1 MAASALNTLMF
12 LAKLCW
18 CKCLWWNNRDSG
30 NSNVNFH
37 SVKLHKSHTMEEL
50 YKDTQNLP
58 MDVTSSP
65 PSLANNKLENGV
77 AQLITAEAWNINS
90 TDLMKKALSPLVTVP
105 APSILTPPAESQSGV
120 ALKVA
125 ATVLQPICLG
135 DSPVVLPIHLQVAGS
150 TTPQISPNNNTP
162 YVMTTQGP
170 VPLPVLLEQHVFQHL
185 NSPLVLPQSAPC
197 PTNPIHNNLFQGA
210 SAPVGQPQ
218 LLDQKPPSQPQEP
231 VLPPVF
237 QTPGFAAVLQ
247 DLFPSQGTLGS
258 SPCQPPPDYTSV
270 PPQPFS
276 SPLSPLVPPATLL
289 VPYPVIVPLPV
300 PVPIPIP
307 IPITVPHSS
316 ESKLSPDFP
325 KTPSFSMYS
334 CKGTQTPLEKE
345 EIKPFNFLQQREFS
359 QLSRHTVIKMGNE
372 NEALDLSMKSMSLL
386 KASEVSPLPYS
397 EDSALDL
404 SLSSSRKAGSS
415 GPLPETVMCPS
426 SAMDSP
432 ALPLM
437 EKLSGTA
444 IPFTQ
449 PKSHENSSKDNCNSS
464 SSSSNSSE
472 LLRQQQKWLVDQTS
486 RAGCEPKTG
495 NNIEIVSTSQTAK
508 VIVSVKDAVPTI
520 FCGKIKGL
528 SGVSTKNFS
537 FKRDLPQDSV
547 LQCYDVKAQAE
558 SRENA
563 ESLRKPIKNRS
574 VKLKKMN
581 SQEIHILPIKKQR
594 LAAFFPRK

>member
-1 MAASALNTLMF
+1 
-12 LAKLCW
+12 
-18 CKCLWWNNRDSG
+18 
-30 NSNVNFH
+30 
-37 SVKLHKSHTMEEL
+37 MEEL

-58 MDVTSSP
+58 MDVTNSP
-65 PSLANNKLENGV
+65 SVIANNKLENGV

-90 TDLMKKALSPLVTVP
+90 ADLMKKALSPLVTVP

-150 TTPQISPNNNTP
+150 AAPQIAPASNTP

-185 NSPLVLPQSAPC
+185 NSPLVLSQSSPCAPS
-197 PTNPIHNNLFQGA
+197 PIHSNLFQGP

-218 LLDQKPPSQPQEP
+218 LLDHKPSSQTQEH

-247 DLFPSQGTLGS
+247 DLFPTPGALGS
-258 SPCQPPPDYTSV
+258 SPYQPPPDCSSV
-270 PPQPFS
+270 PTQPFS

-307 IPITVPHSS
+307 IPIPVPHNADSKANLDRPKPASS
-316 ESKLSPDFP
+316 FILH
-325 KTPSFSMYS
+325 Y

-345 EIKPFNFLQQREFS
+345 ETKPFDFIHHRELP
-359 QLSRHTVIKMGNE
+359 QLTRHTVIKMSSE
-372 NEALDLSMKSMSLL
+372 NEVLDLSMKTAPLL
-386 KASEVSPLPYS
+386 KES
-397 EDSALDL
+397 EDSSQHSPEDGALDL
-404 SLSSSRKAGSS
+404 SIASCRKTGSAELTSTHRPGSMMDNSVHSGADKLSSGAS
-415 GPLPETVMCPS
+415 LFVPS
-426 SAMDSP
+426 
-432 ALPLM
+432 
-437 EKLSGTA
+437 
-444 IPFTQ
+444 
-449 PKSHENSSKDNCNSS
+449 KSHEAPAKAESRVINNS
-464 SSSSNSSE
+464 SSE
-472 LLRQQQKWLVDQTS
+472 LLRQQPKWLVDQTS
-486 RAGCEPKTG
+486 IPCEPSAG
-495 NNIEIVSTSQTAK
+495 NNIEIVSTSQAAK
-508 VIVSVKDAVPTI
+508 VIVSVKDAVPTV

-537 FKRDLPQDSV
+537 FKRDMPQDSV
-547 LQCYDVKAQAE
+547 LQCYDVKNQPEA
-558 SRENA
+558 RDNA
-563 ESLRKPIKNRS
+563 EALRKPIKNRS

-581 SQEIHILPIKKQR
+581 SQDIHILPIKKQR

>member
-1 MAASALNTLMF
+1 
-12 LAKLCW
+12 
-18 CKCLWWNNRDSG
+18 
-30 NSNVNFH
+30 
-37 SVKLHKSHTMEEL
+37 MEEL
-50 YKDTQNLP
+50 YKDAPNLP
-58 MDVTSSP
+58 MDVTNSP
-65 PSLANNKLENGV
+65 SAMANNKLENGV

-90 TDLMKKALSPLVTVP
+90 ADLMKKALSPLVTVP

-150 TTPQISPNNNTP
+150 AAPQMPPTNAATP

-185 NSPLVLPQSAPC
+185 NSPLVLPPGAAC
-197 PTNPIHNNLFQGA
+197 PASPLHAGLFPGTA
-210 SAPVGQPQ
+210 TPVGQPQ
-218 LLDQKPPSQPQEP
+218 LLDPKPSGQAQEP

-247 DLFPSQGTLGS
+247 DLFPSQGALGS
-258 SPCQPPPDYTSV
+258 APCQPPPDYATL
-270 PPQPFS
+270 PPQAFS

-300 PVPIPIP
+300 PIPIP
-307 IPITVPHSS
+307 IPVPIPA
-316 ESKLSPDFP
+316 KAAPDPP
-325 KTPSFSMYS
+325 KPPLFTPHS

-345 EIKPFNFLQQREFS
+345 ETKPFELLHPREFP
-359 QLSRHTVIKMGNE
+359 QLSRHT
-372 NEALDLSMKSMSLL
+372 
-386 KASEVSPLPYS
+386 
-397 EDSALDL
+397 
-404 SLSSSRKAGSS
+404 
-415 GPLPETVMCPS
+415 
-426 SAMDSP
+426 
-432 ALPLM
+432 
-437 EKLSGTA
+437 
-444 IPFTQ
+444 
-449 PKSHENSSKDNCNSS
+449 
-464 SSSSNSSE
+464 
-472 LLRQQQKWLVDQTS
+472 
-486 RAGCEPKTG
+486 
-495 NNIEIVSTSQTAK
+495 IVSTSQTAK

-547 LQCYDVKAQAE
+547 LQCYDVKSPPEPRDSAE
-558 SRENA
+558 A
-563 ESLRKPIKNRS
+563 LRKPVKNRS

-581 SQEIHILPIKKQR
+581 SPEIHILPIKKQR

>member
-1 MAASALNTLMF
+1 
-12 LAKLCW
+12 
-18 CKCLWWNNRDSG
+18 
-30 NSNVNFH
+30 
-37 SVKLHKSHTMEEL
+37 MEEL
-50 YKDTQNLP
+50 YKETPNLP
-58 MDVTSSP
+58 MDVTSP
-65 PSLANNKLENGV
+65 PAAMANNKLENGV

-90 TDLMKKALSPLVTVP
+90 ADLMKKALSPLVTVP

-150 TTPQISPNNNTP
+150 AAPQMPAGNATP

-185 NSPLVLPQSAPC
+185 NSPLVLPPGAAC
-197 PTNPIHNNLFQGA
+197 PASPLHGGLFPGA

-218 LLDQKPPSQPQEP
+218 LLDPKPAGPGQEP

-247 DLFPSQGTLGS
+247 DLFPSGQGALGS
-258 SPCQPPPDYTSV
+258 APCQPPPDYAAL
-270 PPQPFS
+270 PPQAFS

-307 IPITVPHSS
+307 VPIP
-316 ESKLSPDFP
+316 D
-325 KTPSFSMYS
+325 
-334 CKGTQTPLEKE
+334 G
-345 EIKPFNFLQQREFS
+345 
-359 QLSRHTVIKMGNE
+359 
-372 NEALDLSMKSMSLL
+372 
-386 KASEVSPLPYS
+386 
-397 EDSALDL
+397 ALDL
-404 SLSSSRKAGSS
+404 SLTSCRKPGGLHGEAAGA
-415 GPLPETVMCPS
+415 GPTAEG
-426 SAMDSP
+426 SP
-432 ALPLM
+432 PDKA
-437 EKLSGTA
+437 A
-444 IPFTQ
+444 APFT
-449 PKSHENSSKDNCNSS
+449 PSKAPEAAGKAEVRAAGPGPG
-464 SSSSNSSE
+464 E
-472 LLRQQQKWLVDQTS
+472 LLRPPQKWLVEPAG
-486 RAGCEPKTG
+486 RAACEPKAGG

-537 FKRDLPQDSV
+537 FKRDMPQDSV
-547 LQCYDVKAQAE
+547 LQCYDVKSQPE
-558 SRENA
+558 PRDNA
-563 ESLRKPIKNRS
+563 EALRKPVKNRS

-581 SQEIHILPIKKQR
+581 SPEIHILPIKKQR

>member
-1 MAASALNTLMF
+1 
-12 LAKLCW
+12 
-18 CKCLWWNNRDSG
+18 
-30 NSNVNFH
+30 
-37 SVKLHKSHTMEEL
+37 MEEL
-50 YKDTQNLP
+50 YKDAPNLP
-58 MDVTSSP
+58 MDVTNSP
-65 PSLANNKLENGV
+65 SAMANNKLENGV

-90 TDLMKKALSPLVTVP
+90 ADLMKKALSPLVTVP

-150 TTPQISPNNNTP
+150 AAPQMPATNAATP

-185 NSPLVLPQSAPC
+185 NSPLVLPPGAAC
-197 PTNPIHNNLFQGA
+197 PASPLHAGLFPGTA
-210 SAPVGQPQ
+210 TPVGQPQ
-218 LLDQKPPSQPQEP
+218 LLDPKPSGQAQEP

-247 DLFPSQGTLGS
+247 DLFPSQGALGS
-258 SPCQPPPDYTSV
+258 APCQPPPDYATL
-270 PPQPFS
+270 PPQAFS

-300 PVPIPIP
+300 PIPIP
-307 IPITVPHSS
+307 IPVPIPVPHGA
-316 ESKLSPDFP
+316 EAKAAPDPP
-325 KTPSFSMYS
+325 KPPLFTPHS
-334 CKGTQTPLEKE
+334 CKGTQTPPEKE
-345 EIKPFNFLQQREFS
+345 ETKPFELLHPREFP
-359 QLSRHTVIKMGNE
+359 QLSRHTVIKMGGE
-372 NEALDLSMKSMSLL
+372 NEALDLSMKGPPALR
-386 KASEVSPLPYS
+386 ASEAVPPPPPPPP
-397 EDSALDL
+397 EDGALDL
-404 SLSSSRKAGSS
+404 SLASCRKPGGPHGEAAGS
-415 GPLPETVMCPS
+415 GPATIAEVGAHPAPDKLPG
-426 SAMDSP
+426 P
-432 ALPLM
+432 A
-437 EKLSGTA
+437 A
-444 IPFTQ
+444 PFG
-449 PKSHENSSKDNCNSS
+449 PCKPPEAAGKAEGRAAGGGAA
-464 SSSSNSSE
+464 E
-472 LLRQQQKWLVDQTS
+472 LLRQPQKWLVEQAG
-486 RAGCEPKTG
+486 RAGCEPKAG

-547 LQCYDVKAQAE
+547 LQCYDVKSPPEPRDSAE
-558 SRENA
+558 A
-563 ESLRKPIKNRS
+563 LRKPVKNRS

-581 SQEIHILPIKKQR
+581 SPEIHILPIKKQR

>member
-1 MAASALNTLMF
+1 
-12 LAKLCW
+12 
-18 CKCLWWNNRDSG
+18 
-30 NSNVNFH
+30 
-37 SVKLHKSHTMEEL
+37 MEEL
-50 YKDTQNLP
+50 YKDAPNLP

-65 PSLANNKLENGV
+65 SAMANNKLENGV

-90 TDLMKKALSPLVTVP
+90 ADLMKKALSPLVTVP

-150 TTPQISPNNNTP
+150 AAPQMPATSAATP

-185 NSPLVLPQSAPC
+185 NSPLVLPPGAAC
-197 PTNPIHNNLFQGA
+197 PASPLHAGLFPGTA
-210 SAPVGQPQ
+210 APVGQPQ
-218 LLDQKPPSQPQEP
+218 LLDPKPSGQAQEP

-247 DLFPSQGTLGS
+247 DLFPSQGALGS
-258 SPCQPPPDYTSV
+258 APCQPPPDYAAL
-270 PPQPFS
+270 PPQAFG

-307 IPITVPHSS
+307 VPIPVPHGA
-316 ESKLSPDFP
+316 EA
-325 KTPSFSMYS
+325 
-334 CKGTQTPLEKE
+334 
-345 EIKPFNFLQQREFS
+345 KP
-359 QLSRHTVIKMGNE
+359 
-372 NEALDLSMKSMSLL
+372 
-386 KASEVSPLPYS
+386 
-397 EDSALDL
+397 
-404 SLSSSRKAGSS
+404 
-415 GPLPETVMCPS
+415 
-426 SAMDSP
+426 
-432 ALPLM
+432 
-437 EKLSGTA
+437 
-444 IPFTQ
+444 
-449 PKSHENSSKDNCNSS
+449 
-464 SSSSNSSE
+464 
-472 LLRQQQKWLVDQTS
+472 QKWLVEQAG
-486 RAGCEPKTG
+486 RAGCEPKAG

-547 LQCYDVKAQAE
+547 LQCYDVKSPPEPRDSAE
-558 SRENA
+558 A
-563 ESLRKPIKNRS
+563 LRKPVKNRS

-581 SQEIHILPIKKQR
+581 SPEIHILPIKKQR

>member
-1 MAASALNTLMF
+1 MSLF
-12 LAKLCW
+12 C
-18 CKCLWWNNRDSG
+18 RP
-30 NSNVNFH
+30 H
-37 SVKLHKSHTMEEL
+37 SVDVDVTDNYVNSSFAEPWKSYKMEEL

-65 PSLANNKLENGV
+65 SAMANNKLENGV

-90 TDLMKKALSPLVTVP
+90 ADLMKKALSPLVTVP
-105 APSILTPPAESQSGV
+105 APSILPPPTESQSGV

-150 TTPQISPNNNTP
+150 TAPQIGPNGNTP

-185 NSPLVLPQSAPC
+185 NSPLVLSQSSPC
-197 PTNPIHNNLFQGA
+197 AANPIHSSLFQG
-210 SAPVGQPQ
+210 SSTPVGQPQ
-218 LLDQKPPSQPQEP
+218 LLDQKPSNPAQEP
-231 VLPPVF
+231 ILPPVF

-247 DLFPSQGTLGS
+247 DLFPTQGALGS
-258 SPCQPPPDYTSV
+258 SPYQPPPDCSSV

-307 IPITVPHSS
+307 IPIPVPHNA
-316 ESKLSPDFP
+316 ESKANLDCP
-325 KTPSFSMYS
+325 KPPASFVLHS
-334 CKGTQTPLEKE
+334 CKSTQTPLEKE
-345 EIKPFNFLQQREFS
+345 EMKAFDFIQHREVS
-359 QLSRHTVIKMGNE
+359 QLNRHTVIKMGNE
-372 NEALDLSMKSMSLL
+372 NEVLDLSMKTATPL
-386 KASEVSPLPYS
+386 KESEDHPQLSF

-404 SLSSSRKAGSS
+404 SIASCRKTSNSDTISTIHSGSMIDATIAPTVTDKLSNAASSFVPSKPHEAPAKAENRVISSS
-415 GPLPETVMCPS
+415 
-426 SAMDSP
+426 
-432 ALPLM
+432 
-437 EKLSGTA
+437 
-444 IPFTQ
+444 
-449 PKSHENSSKDNCNSS
+449 
-464 SSSSNSSE
+464 SSE
-472 LLRQQQKWLVDQTS
+472 LLRHQSKWLVDQNS
-486 RAGCEPKTG
+486 IAPCEPSTG
-495 NNIEIVSTSQTAK
+495 GNIEIVSTSQTAK

-547 LQCYDVKAQAE
+547 LQCYDVKNQPEA
-558 SRENA
+558 RDNA
-563 ESLRKPIKNRS
+563 EALRKPNKNRS

>member
-1 MAASALNTLMF
+1 
-12 LAKLCW
+12 
-18 CKCLWWNNRDSG
+18 
-30 NSNVNFH
+30 
-37 SVKLHKSHTMEEL
+37 MEEL

-58 MDVTSSP
+58 MDVTNSP
-65 PSLANNKLENGV
+65 SAIANNKLENGV

-90 TDLMKKALSPLVTVP
+90 SDLMKKALSPLVTVP

-150 TTPQISPNNNTP
+150 TAPQIAPNNNTP

-185 NSPLVLPQSAPC
+185 NSPLVLPQSSPC
-197 PTNPIHNNLFQGA
+197 ATNPIHGNLFQGS
-210 SAPVGQPQ
+210 SAPIGQPQ
-218 LLDQKPPSQPQEP
+218 LLDQKPSNPAQES
-231 VLPPVF
+231 VLPPLF

-247 DLFPSQGTLGS
+247 DLFPSQGALGS
-258 SPCQPPPDYTSV
+258 SPYQPPPDCSSV

-300 PVPIPIP
+300 PVPVPIPIP
-307 IPITVPHSS
+307 IPVPHSA
-316 ESKLSPDFP
+316 ESKANLDCP
-325 KTPSFSMYS
+325 KPASSFILHS

-345 EIKPFNFLQQREFS
+345 ESKPFDFIHHRGLS
-359 QLSRHTVIKMGNE
+359 QLNRHTVIKMSNE
-372 NEALDLSMKSMSLL
+372 NEVLDLSMKTTPLL
-386 KASEVSPLPYS
+386 KESDDTSPLS
-397 EDSALDL
+397 AEDGALDL
-404 SLSSSRKAGSS
+404 SLTSCWKRSSTETTSTGRSGSMADGTAHS
-415 GPLPETVMCPS
+415 MV
-426 SAMDSP
+426 
-432 ALPLM
+432 
-437 EKLSGTA
+437 EKLSSA
-444 IPFTQ
+444 AAALPFVHSK
-449 PKSHENSSKDNCNSS
+449 PHEAPAKAESRVI
-464 SSSSNSSE
+464 SSNSSE
-472 LLRQQQKWLVDQTS
+472 LLRQQPKWLVDQTS
-486 RAGCEPKTG
+486 IAPCEPSAG

-537 FKRDLPQDSV
+537 FKRDMPQDSV
-547 LQCYDVKAQAE
+547 LQCYDVKNQPEA
-558 SRENA
+558 RDNA
-563 ESLRKPIKNRS
+563 EALRKPIKNRS

>member
-1 MAASALNTLMF
+1 
-12 LAKLCW
+12 
-18 CKCLWWNNRDSG
+18 
-30 NSNVNFH
+30 
-37 SVKLHKSHTMEEL
+37 MEEL

-58 MDVTSSP
+58 MDVTTSP
-65 PSLANNKLENGV
+65 STIANNKLENGV

-90 TDLMKKALSPLVTVP
+90 SDLMKKALSPLVTVP

-150 TTPQISPNNNTP
+150 TTPQITPNSNTP

-185 NSPLVLPQSAPC
+185 NSPLVLPQSSPCAP
-197 PTNPIHNNLFQGA
+197 NSIHSNLFQG
-210 SAPVGQPQ
+210 SAAPIGQPQ
-218 LLDQKPPSQPQEP
+218 LLDQKPSNPTQDS

-247 DLFPSQGTLGS
+247 DLFPTQGALGS
-258 SPCQPPPDYTSV
+258 SPYQPSSDCPLPS
-270 PPQPFS
+270 QPFS

-300 PVPIPIP
+300 PVPVPIPIP
-307 IPITVPHSS
+307 IPVPHGV
-316 ESKLSPDFP
+316 ESKVNLDCSKPAA
-325 KTPSFSMYS
+325 SFVLHS

-345 EIKPFNFLQQREFS
+345 ETKPCDFIHHRGIS
-359 QLSRHTVIKMGNE
+359 QLNRHTVIKMSNE
-372 NEALDLSMKSMSLL
+372 NEVLDLSMKTAPFL
-386 KASEVSPLPYS
+386 KENQVSCQNTS
-397 EDSALDL
+397 NDGALDL
-404 SLSSSRKAGSS
+404 SIASFRKVSNTETTNTSCSGSMMDGTAHSMADKPHEVPAKAESR
-415 GPLPETVMCPS
+415 VS
-426 SAMDSP
+426 SAS
-432 ALPLM
+432 
-437 EKLSGTA
+437 
-444 IPFTQ
+444 
-449 PKSHENSSKDNCNSS
+449 
-464 SSSSNSSE
+464 SSE
-472 LLRQQQKWLVDQTS
+472 LLRQQAKWLVDQNSIAT
-486 RAGCEPKTG
+486 CEPTTG

-537 FKRDLPQDSV
+537 FKRDMPQDSV
-547 LQCYDVKAQAE
+547 LQCYDVKNQPE
-558 SRENA
+558 VRDNA
-563 ESLRKPIKNRS
+563 EALRKPIKNRS

>member
-1 MAASALNTLMF
+1 
-12 LAKLCW
+12 
-18 CKCLWWNNRDSG
+18 
-30 NSNVNFH
+30 
-37 SVKLHKSHTMEEL
+37 MEEL

-58 MDVTSSP
+58 MDVTTSP
-65 PSLANNKLENGV
+65 SAIANNKLENGV

-90 TDLMKKALSPLVTVP
+90 SDLMKKALSPLVTVP

-150 TTPQISPNNNTP
+150 AAPQIAPNSNTP

-185 NSPLVLPQSAPC
+185 NSPLVLPQSSPC
-197 PTNPIHNNLFQGA
+197 ATNPMHSNLFQGS
-210 SAPVGQPQ
+210 SAPMGQPQ
-218 LLDQKPPSQPQEP
+218 LMDQKPSNSPPES

-258 SPCQPPPDYTSV
+258 SPYQPPPDCSSV
-270 PPQPFS
+270 PPQAFS

-307 IPITVPHSS
+307 IPIPVPHSA
-316 ESKLSPDFP
+316 EYKVSPDCP
-325 KTPSFSMYS
+325 KPAASFILHS
-334 CKGTQTPLEKE
+334 CKETQTPLEKE
-345 EIKPFNFLQQREFS
+345 ETKPFDFMHHRGLS
-359 QLSRHTVIKMGNE
+359 QLNRHTVIKMSSE
-372 NEALDLSMKSMSLL
+372 NEVLDLSMKSAPLL
-386 KASEVSPLPYS
+386 KES
-397 EDSALDL
+397 EDSAPLLPEDGALDL
-404 SLSSSRKAGSS
+404 SIASCRKTGCNDTTSAGRSGPIMDGMAHSTTSKLPTAVSPFLPSKPHESPSKVESRVVSSS
-415 GPLPETVMCPS
+415 
-426 SAMDSP
+426 
-432 ALPLM
+432 
-437 EKLSGTA
+437 
-444 IPFTQ
+444 
-449 PKSHENSSKDNCNSS
+449 
-464 SSSSNSSE
+464 SSE
-472 LLRQQQKWLVDQTS
+472 LLRQQPKWLVDQTNIT
-486 RAGCEPKTG
+486 ACEPSAG

-537 FKRDLPQDSV
+537 FKRDMPQDSV
-547 LQCYDVKAQAE
+547 LQCYDVKNQPE
-558 SRENA
+558 TRDNA
-563 ESLRKPIKNRS
+563 EALRKPIKNRN

>member
-1 MAASALNTLMF
+1 
-12 LAKLCW
+12 
-18 CKCLWWNNRDSG
+18 
-30 NSNVNFH
+30 
-37 SVKLHKSHTMEEL
+37 MEEL

-58 MDVTSSP
+58 MDVTNSP
-65 PSLANNKLENGV
+65 STMANNKLENGV

-90 TDLMKKALSPLVTVP
+90 SDLMKKALSPLVSVP
-105 APSILTPPAESQSGV
+105 TPSILTPPAESQSGV

-150 TTPQISPNNNTP
+150 TAPQIAPNSNTP

-170 VPLPVLLEQHVFQHL
+170 VPLPLLLEQHVFQHL
-185 NSPLVLPQSAPC
+185 NSPLVLSQSSPC
-197 PTNPIHNNLFQGA
+197 ATNAMHNNIFQG
-210 SAPVGQPQ
+210 SSSPMGQPQ
-218 LLDQKPPSQPQEP
+218 LLDQKPSNPAQES

-247 DLFPSQGTLGS
+247 DLFPSQGALGS
-258 SPCQPPPDYTSV
+258 SPYQPSPDCSSV

-300 PVPIPIP
+300 PVPVPIPIP
-307 IPITVPHSS
+307 IPVPHSA
-316 ESKLSPDFP
+316 ESKVNLDCS
-325 KTPSFSMYS
+325 KLASSFVLHS

-345 EIKPFNFLQQREFS
+345 ESKPFDFIHHRGLS

-372 NEALDLSMKSMSLL
+372 NEVLDLSMKAAPLV
-386 KASEVSPLPYS
+386 KESEESSHSQLSP
-397 EDSALDL
+397 EEGVLDL
-404 SLSSSRKAGSS
+404 SIPSCRKTSNTETIS
-415 GPLPETVMCPS
+415 TSHFGPILEGPVHSMTDKLPTSVSPFVPS
-426 SAMDSP
+426 KPHESP
-432 ALPLM
+432 
-437 EKLSGTA
+437 
-444 IPFTQ
+444 
-449 PKSHENSSKDNCNSS
+449 PKAAENRVISS
-464 SSSSNSSE
+464 SSSE
-472 LLRQQQKWLVDQTS
+472 HLRQPPKWLVDQTNI
-486 RAGCEPKTG
+486 ATCEPSAA

-520 FCGKIKGL
+520 YCGKIKGL

-537 FKRDLPQDSV
+537 FKRDMPQDSV
-547 LQCYDVKAQAE
+547 LQCYDVKNQPEA
-558 SRENA
+558 RDNA
-563 ESLRKPIKNRS
+563 EALRKPIKNRN

>member
-1 MAASALNTLMF
+1 
-12 LAKLCW
+12 
-18 CKCLWWNNRDSG
+18 
-30 NSNVNFH
+30 
-37 SVKLHKSHTMEEL
+37 MEEL
-50 YKDTQNLP
+50 YKETPNLP
-58 MDVTSSP
+58 MDVTSP
-65 PSLANNKLENGV
+65 PAAMANNKLENGV

-90 TDLMKKALSPLVTVP
+90 ADLMKKALSPLVTVP

-150 TTPQISPNNNTP
+150 AAPQMPAGNATP

-185 NSPLVLPQSAPC
+185 NSPLVLPPGAAC
-197 PTNPIHNNLFQGA
+197 PASPLHGGLFPGS

-218 LLDQKPPSQPQEP
+218 LLDPKPAGPGQEP

-247 DLFPSQGTLGS
+247 DLFPSGQGALGS
-258 SPCQPPPDYTSV
+258 APCQPPPDYTAL
-270 PPQPFS
+270 PPQAFS

-307 IPITVPHSS
+307 VPIPVPHGT
-316 ESKLSPDFP
+316 ESKVAPDPP
-325 KTPSFSMYS
+325 KPPLFTPQP

-345 EIKPFNFLQQREFS
+345 ETKPFDLVHQRDFS
-359 QLSRHTVIKMGNE
+359 QLSRHTVIKMGSE
-372 NEALDLSMKSMSLL
+372 NEALDLSMKGPP
-386 KASEVSPLPYS
+386 APRAGEAAPPPPSP
-397 EDSALDL
+397 EDGALDL
-404 SLSSSRKAGSS
+404 SLASCRKPGGPQGEAAGTSPTAEGS
-415 GPLPETVMCPS
+415 P
-426 SAMDSP
+426 P
-432 ALPLM
+432 ALP
-437 EKLSGTA
+437 A
-444 IPFTQ
+444 APFT
-449 PKSHENSSKDNCNSS
+449 PSKAPEAAGKAEVRAAGPGPG
-464 SSSSNSSE
+464 E
-472 LLRQQQKWLVDQTS
+472 LLRPPQKWLVEPAG
-486 RAGCEPKTG
+486 RAACEPKAGG

-537 FKRDLPQDSV
+537 FKRDMPQDSV
-547 LQCYDVKAQAE
+547 LQCYDVKSQPE
-558 SRENA
+558 PRDNA
-563 ESLRKPIKNRS
+563 EALRKPVKNRS

-581 SQEIHILPIKKQR
+581 SPEIHILPIKKQR

>member
-1 MAASALNTLMF
+1 
-12 LAKLCW
+12 
-18 CKCLWWNNRDSG
+18 
-30 NSNVNFH
+30 
-37 SVKLHKSHTMEEL
+37 MEEL
-50 YKDTQNLP
+50 YKDAPNLP
-58 MDVTSSP
+58 VDVTNSP
-65 PSLANNKLENGV
+65 SAMANNKLENGV

-90 TDLMKKALSPLVTVP
+90 ADLMKKALSPLVTVP

-150 TTPQISPNNNTP
+150 AAPQMPATNAATP

-185 NSPLVLPQSAPC
+185 NSPLVLPPGAAC
-197 PTNPIHNNLFQGA
+197 PASPLHAGLFPGTA
-210 SAPVGQPQ
+210 TPVGQPQ
-218 LLDQKPPSQPQEP
+218 LLDPKPSGQAQEP

-247 DLFPSQGTLGS
+247 DLFPSQGALGS
-258 SPCQPPPDYTSV
+258 APCQPPPDYTTL
-270 PPQPFS
+270 PPQAFS

-300 PVPIPIP
+300 PIPIP
-307 IPITVPHSS
+307 IPVPIPVPHGA
-316 ESKLSPDFP
+316 EAKAAPDPP
-325 KTPSFSMYS
+325 KPPPLFTLHS
-334 CKGTQTPLEKE
+334 CKGTQTPLEKQE
-345 EIKPFNFLQQREFS
+345 TKPFELLHPREFP
-359 QLSRHTVIKMGNE
+359 QLSRHTVIKMGGE
-372 NEALDLSMKSMSLL
+372 NEALDLSMKGPPALR
-386 KASEVSPLPYS
+386 ASEAAQPP
-397 EDSALDL
+397 
-404 SLSSSRKAGSS
+404 
-415 GPLPETVMCPS
+415 PPPE
-426 SAMDSP
+426 A
-432 ALPLM
+432 
-437 EKLSGTA
+437 
-444 IPFTQ
+444 
-449 PKSHENSSKDNCNSS
+449 
-464 SSSSNSSE
+464 
-472 LLRQQQKWLVDQTS
+472 
-486 RAGCEPKTG
+486 G

-547 LQCYDVKAQAE
+547 LQCYDVKSPPEPRDSAE
-558 SRENA
+558 A
-563 ESLRKPIKNRS
+563 LRKPVKNRS

-581 SQEIHILPIKKQR
+581 SPEIHILPIKKQR

>member
-1 MAASALNTLMF
+1 
-12 LAKLCW
+12 
-18 CKCLWWNNRDSG
+18 
-30 NSNVNFH
+30 
-37 SVKLHKSHTMEEL
+37 MEEL
-50 YKDTQNLP
+50 YKDAPNLP
-58 MDVTSSP
+58 MDVTNSP
-65 PSLANNKLENGV
+65 SAMANNKLENGV

-90 TDLMKKALSPLVTVP
+90 ADLMKKALSPLVTVP

-150 TTPQISPNNNTP
+150 AAPQMPAANTTTP

-185 NSPLVLPQSAPC
+185 NSPLVLPPGAACPASPLHTGLFPGAAP
-197 PTNPIHNNLFQGA
+197 
-210 SAPVGQPQ
+210 PVGQPQ
-218 LLDQKPPSQPQEP
+218 LLDPKPSGQPQEP

-247 DLFPSQGTLGS
+247 DLFPSQGALGS
-258 SPCQPPPDYTSV
+258 APCQPPPDYTTL
-270 PPQPFS
+270 PPQAFS

-307 IPITVPHSS
+307 VPIPVPHSA
-316 ESKLSPDFP
+316 EAKAAPDPP
-325 KTPSFSMYS
+325 KPQLFTAHS

-345 EIKPFNFLQQREFS
+345 ETKPFDLPHPREFP
-359 QLSRHTVIKMGNE
+359 QLSRHTVIKMGGD
-372 NEALDLSMKSMSLL
+372 NEALDLSMKGPPVPR
-386 KASEVSPLPYS
+386 ASEAAPPP
-397 EDSALDL
+397 EDGALDL
-404 SLSSSRKAGSS
+404 SLASCRKPV
-415 GPLPETVMCPS
+415 GPLGEVAGTVLAAAAEASGHPVL
-426 SAMDSP
+426 DKLPGP
-432 ALPLM
+432 A
-437 EKLSGTA
+437 A
-444 IPFTQ
+444 PFAPCKPQ
-449 PKSHENSSKDNCNSS
+449 EAGGKAEGRGAGGGQA
-464 SSSSNSSE
+464 E
-472 LLRQQQKWLVDQTS
+472 LLRQPQKWLVEQAG
-486 RAGCEPKTG
+486 RAGCEPKAG

-547 LQCYDVKAQAE
+547 LQCYDVKSPPEPRDTAE
-558 SRENA
+558 A
-563 ESLRKPIKNRS
+563 LRKPVKNRS

-581 SQEIHILPIKKQR
+581 SPEIHILPIKKQR

>member
-1 MAASALNTLMF
+1 
-12 LAKLCW
+12 
-18 CKCLWWNNRDSG
+18 
-30 NSNVNFH
+30 
-37 SVKLHKSHTMEEL
+37 MEEL

-65 PSLANNKLENGV
+65 TAIANNKLENGV

-90 TDLMKKALSPLVTVP
+90 ADLMKKALSPLVTVP

-150 TTPQISPNNNTP
+150 TAPQLTPNSSTP

-185 NSPLVLPQSAPC
+185 NSPLVLPQGSPC
-197 PTNPIHNNLFQGA
+197 TANSVHSNLFQGPA
-210 SAPVGQPQ
+210 APVGQPQ
-218 LLDQKPPSQPQEP
+218 LLEQKASNPTQES

-247 DLFPSQGTLGS
+247 DLFPGQGALGS
-258 SPCQPPPDYTSV
+258 SPYQPPPDCSSV
-270 PPQPFS
+270 PQQPFS

-307 IPITVPHSS
+307 IPIPVPHSAD
-316 ESKLSPDFP
+316 SKANMDGP
-325 KTPSFSMYS
+325 KPAASFVLHS
-334 CKGTQTPLEKE
+334 CKGTQTPTEKE
-345 EIKPFNFLQQREFS
+345 EIKPFEFIQHRELS
-359 QLSRHTVIKMGNE
+359 QLSRHTVIKMSGE
-372 NEALDLSMKSMSLL
+372 NEVLDLSMKTF
-386 KASEVSPLPYS
+386 PLVKES
-397 EDSALDL
+397 GDSAELPPDDGALDL
-404 SLSSSRKAGSS
+404 SVASSRKVNNTEPTNIARS
-415 GPLPETVMCPS
+415 GPVMDGTS
-426 SAMDSP
+426 HSVAD
-432 ALPLM
+432 
-437 EKLSGTA
+437 KLSTA
-444 IPFTQ
+444 APPFT
-449 PKSHENSSKDNCNSS
+449 PSKALEAPAKVESRVISS
-464 SSSSNSSE
+464 SSSE
-472 LLRQQQKWLVDQTS
+472 LARQQRKWLVDQTS
-486 RAGCEPKTG
+486 LASCEPTSG

-537 FKRDLPQDSV
+537 FKRDMPQDSV
-547 LQCYDVKAQAE
+547 LQCYDVKNQQETRDNTEAI
-558 SRENA
+558 
-563 ESLRKPIKNRS
+563 RKPIKNRS
-574 VKLKKMN
+574 VKLKKMS

>member
-1 MAASALNTLMF
+1 
-12 LAKLCW
+12 
-18 CKCLWWNNRDSG
+18 
-30 NSNVNFH
+30 
-37 SVKLHKSHTMEEL
+37 MEEL
-50 YKDTQNLP
+50 YKDAPNLP

-65 PSLANNKLENGV
+65 SAMANNKLENGV

-90 TDLMKKALSPLVTVP
+90 ADLMKKALSPLVTVP

-150 TTPQISPNNNTP
+150 AAPQMPATNAATP

-185 NSPLVLPQSAPC
+185 NSPLVLPPGAAC
-197 PTNPIHNNLFQGA
+197 PASPLHAGLFPGTT
-210 SAPVGQPQ
+210 APVGQPQ
-218 LLDQKPPSQPQEP
+218 LLDPKPSGQAQEP

-247 DLFPSQGTLGS
+247 DLFPSQGALGS
-258 SPCQPPPDYTSV
+258 TPCQPPPDYATL
-270 PPQPFS
+270 PPQAFS

-300 PVPIPIP
+300 PAKAAPDPP
-307 IPITVPHSS
+307 KPPLFTPH
-316 ESKLSPDFP
+316 
-325 KTPSFSMYS
+325 S

-345 EIKPFNFLQQREFS
+345 ETKPFDLHPREFP
-359 QLSRHTVIKMGNE
+359 QLSRHTVIKMGGE
-372 NEALDLSMKSMSLL
+372 NEALDLSMKGAPMPR
-386 KASEVSPLPYS
+386 AGEAAPPPPP
-397 EDSALDL
+397 EDGALDL
-404 SLSSSRKAGSS
+404 SLASCRKPGGPHEEAAGI
-415 GPLPETVMCPS
+415 GPAAAEAGVHPAPDKLP
-426 SAMDSP
+426 SP
-432 ALPLM
+432 ATPFAPCKPQ
-437 EKLSGTA
+437 EVSGKA
-444 IPFTQ
+444 EGRGAGGGPA
-449 PKSHENSSKDNCNSS
+449 
-464 SSSSNSSE
+464 E
-472 LLRQQQKWLVDQTS
+472 LLRQPQKWLVEQAG
-486 RAGCEPKTG
+486 RAGCEPKAG

-547 LQCYDVKAQAE
+547 LQCYDVKSPPEPRDSAE
-558 SRENA
+558 A
-563 ESLRKPIKNRS
+563 LRKPVKNRS

-581 SQEIHILPIKKQR
+581 SPEIHILPIKKQR

>member
-1 MAASALNTLMF
+1 
-12 LAKLCW
+12 
-18 CKCLWWNNRDSG
+18 
-30 NSNVNFH
+30 
-37 SVKLHKSHTMEEL
+37 MEEL
-50 YKDTQNLP
+50 YKDAPNLP
-58 MDVTSSP
+58 MDVTNSP
-65 PSLANNKLENGV
+65 STMANNKLENGV

-90 TDLMKKALSPLVTVP
+90 ADLMKKALSPLVTVP

-150 TTPQISPNNNTP
+150 AAPQMPATNAATP

-185 NSPLVLPQSAPC
+185 NSPLVLPPGAAC
-197 PTNPIHNNLFQGA
+197 PASPLHAGLFPGTTT
-210 SAPVGQPQ
+210 PVGQPQ
-218 LLDQKPPSQPQEP
+218 LLDPKPSGQAQEP

-247 DLFPSQGTLGS
+247 DLFPSQGALGS
-258 SPCQPPPDYTSV
+258 TPCQPPPDYATL
-270 PPQPFS
+270 PPQAFS

-300 PVPIPIP
+300 PIPIP
-307 IPITVPHSS
+307 IPVPIPVPHGA
-316 ESKLSPDFP
+316 EAKAAPDPP
-325 KTPSFSMYS
+325 KPPLFTPHS

-345 EIKPFNFLQQREFS
+345 ETKPFELLHPREFP
-359 QLSRHTVIKMGNE
+359 QLSRHTVIKMGGE
-372 NEALDLSMKSMSLL
+372 NELPGPAAPFAPCKPPEAAG
-386 KASEVSPLPYS
+386 KAEGRGGGGG
-397 EDSALDL
+397 A
-404 SLSSSRKAGSS
+404 A
-415 GPLPETVMCPS
+415 
-426 SAMDSP
+426 
-432 ALPLM
+432 
-437 EKLSGTA
+437 
-444 IPFTQ
+444 
-449 PKSHENSSKDNCNSS
+449 
-464 SSSSNSSE
+464 E
-472 LLRQQQKWLVDQTS
+472 LLRQPQKWLVEQAG
-486 RAGCEPKTG
+486 RAGCEPKAG

-547 LQCYDVKAQAE
+547 LQCYDVKSPPE
-558 SRENA
+558 SRDSA
-563 ESLRKPIKNRS
+563 EALRKPVKNRS

-581 SQEIHILPIKKQR
+581 SPEIHILPIKKQR

>member
-1 MAASALNTLMF
+1 
-12 LAKLCW
+12 
-18 CKCLWWNNRDSG
+18 
-30 NSNVNFH
+30 
-37 SVKLHKSHTMEEL
+37 MEEL
-50 YKDTQNLP
+50 YKDAQNLP
-58 MDVTSSP
+58 MDVTTSP
-65 PSLANNKLENGV
+65 SAIANNKLENGV

-90 TDLMKKALSPLVTVP
+90 SDLMKKALSPLVTVP

-150 TTPQISPNNNTP
+150 TTPQIAPNSNTP

-185 NSPLVLPQSAPC
+185 NSPLVLPQSSPCAPG
-197 PTNPIHNNLFQGA
+197 TIHNNLFQG
-210 SAPVGQPQ
+210 SAGPIGQPQ
-218 LLDQKPPSQPQEP
+218 LLDQKPSNPTQDS

-247 DLFPSQGTLGS
+247 DLFPTQGALGS
-258 SPCQPPPDYTSV
+258 SPYQPSPDCPLPS
-270 PPQPFS
+270 QPFS

-300 PVPIPIP
+300 PVPVPIPIP
-307 IPITVPHSS
+307 IPVPHGV
-316 ESKLSPDFP
+316 ESKVNLDCSKPAA
-325 KTPSFSMYS
+325 SYVLHS

-345 EIKPFNFLQQREFS
+345 ETKPCDFIHHRGIS
-359 QLSRHTVIKMGNE
+359 QLNRHTVIKMSNE
-372 NEALDLSMKSMSLL
+372 NEVLDLSMKTAPFL
-386 KASEVSPLPYS
+386 KENQVSCQNAPS
-397 EDSALDL
+397 DGALDL
-404 SLSSSRKAGSS
+404 SIASFRKVSSTETTNMSCSGSMMDGIAHSVADKPHEVPAKAESRVISSS
-415 GPLPETVMCPS
+415 
-426 SAMDSP
+426 
-432 ALPLM
+432 
-437 EKLSGTA
+437 
-444 IPFTQ
+444 
-449 PKSHENSSKDNCNSS
+449 
-464 SSSSNSSE
+464 SSE
-472 LLRQQQKWLVDQTS
+472 LLRQQSKWLVDQNNIAT
-486 RAGCEPKTG
+486 CEPTTG

-537 FKRDLPQDSV
+537 FKRDMPQDSV
-547 LQCYDVKAQAE
+547 LQCYDVKNQPE
-558 SRENA
+558 VRDNA
-563 ESLRKPIKNRS
+563 EALRKPIKNRS